1 MPKARRRKDTN
12 FQSTVTKSV
21 FLYGRP
27 NKGKLA
33 LLKQMQ
39 RTFTALVN
47 EDILALDQTPSV
59 FMQLVKNDKKD
70 PEMRKL
76 EKSVRKSG
84 INSAFCQNA
93 FDCAVTHLSNRL
105 ENIRMDLL
113 REGFDIFAKSKIL
126 FGMSVTGHS
135 KADMIAALEEI
146 GQKFHLE
153 CATILREMDDGQF
166 RFIQQDLLIRYQSI
180 SMEYRIPQLRSVSV
194 PLDSRLMRLEPSVST
209 SMPYVISITDPFHSG
224 KRIQVPINT
233 SAHSLHKIRSN
244 RMAKTVMMQVHDGNL
259 RIGWSYGLK
268 LTKPTVSKQN
278 GVDIGITDALYT
290 SDGPAIGSMKEAINF
305 YHSTVEPSFA
315 ELSDLRN
322 KKRAIRH
329 YLRTH
334 DLSEDVRRSLI
345 RKMDHLDQMMKTI
358 EAPYRKKRHYYA
370 MLDQEIVNTVD
381 AYIRSID
388 RNTLTVLEKLDIRE
402 FNKSRKLNGEF
413 SMFARGRL
421 QGTLMRE
428 LNWRGYDFLEVVPD
442 YTSQVCLVCGNLDP
456 ENRNGKDFTCTC
468 CSHHDDADHNAAV
481 NIRDRVNDAEIMKLC
496 ESYRYNHAGLQ
507 KALKAL
513 YHERNQNY
521 QTQHPLKS
529 EPPSAA

>member
-1 MPKARRRKDTN
+1 
-12 FQSTVTKSV
+12 
-21 FLYGRP
+21 
-27 NKGKLA
+27 
-33 LLKQMQ
+33 
-39 RTFTALVN
+39 
-47 EDILALDQTPSV
+47 
-59 FMQLVKNDKKD
+59 
-70 PEMRKL
+70 
-76 EKSVRKSG
+76 
-84 INSAFCQNA
+84 
-93 FDCAVTHLSNRL
+93 
-105 ENIRMDLL
+105 
-113 REGFDIFAKSKIL
+113 
-126 FGMSVTGHS
+126 
-135 KADMIAALEEI
+135 
-146 GQKFHLE
+146 
-153 CATILREMDDGQF
+153 
-166 RFIQQDLLIRYQSI
+166 
-180 SMEYRIPQLRSVSV
+180 
-194 PLDSRLMRLEPSVST
+194 
-209 SMPYVISITDPFHSG
+209 
-224 KRIQVPINT
+224 
-233 SAHSLHKIRSN
+233 
-244 RMAKTVMMQVHDGNL
+244 
-259 RIGWSYGLK
+259 
-268 LTKPTVSKQN
+268 
-278 GVDIGITDALYT
+278 
-290 SDGPAIGSMKEAINF
+290 MKEAINF

-315 ELSDLRN
+315 GLSDLRN